1 MSTTDLWT
9 ESGHDWRQLVG
20 MPTLRVA
27 QRGDTS
33 TFRGMT
39 DVERRER
46 LAFAIRAA
54 MAGRTA
60 QEIAVVIEPKRS
72 KETIARWARGETVP
86 SALDV
91 GPLARALGVR
101 AELLIDP
108 PALPAY
114 PLEDYLIDAAESG
127 VEEGLRRALVQEHEA
142 RGTRSPSP
150 ARQPRGSGAGRG

>member
-1 MSTTDLWT
+1 
-9 ESGHDWRQLVG
+9 
-20 MPTLRVA
+20 
-27 QRGDTS
+27 
-33 TFRGMT
+33 MT

-46 LAFAIRAA
+46 LSFAIRAA

-60 QEIAVVIEPKRS
+60 QEIAAVIEPKRS

-101 AELLIDP
+101 SDLLIDP

-114 PLEDYLIDAAESG
+114 PLEDYLVEGAASG
-127 VEEGLRRALVQEHEA
+127 VEEGIRRGRSGPAPA
-142 RGTRSPSP
+142 GPGTPSPSP
-150 ARQPRGSGAGRG
+150 KRQTRGSGAGRG